1 MLQEV
6 EHVLK
11 PIAKVYA
18 PILEPPIQKSAH
30 VPELTAEEAQSTPP
44 NRQQCNTLWYL
55 YQASNPLFLDHVT
68 ICNHFVQ
75 LWAHLQ
81 MIRNWEI

>member
-44 NRQQCNTLWYL
+44 NRQQCDTLWYL
-55 YQASNPLFLDHVT
+55 YQASNPLF
-68 ICNHFVQ
+68 
-75 LWAHLQ
+75 
-81 MIRNWEI
+81 